1 MTKFDEYIND
11 EAKASLLRERIAKF
25 AIEGYQ
31 HELNLKFAEE
41 AGDSEAAHKSQQ
53 SIEIIEAAIALHER
67 ELVEIPVA
75 EVVLEETT
83 K

>member
-1 MTKFDEYIND
+1 MTKFDNYLSD

-31 HELNLKFAEE
+31 HELNLRFAEE

-53 SIEIIEAAIALHER
+53 SIEIINAAIDMHER
-67 ELVEIPVA
+67 ELESLIIAVEESESA
-75 EVVLEETT
+75 
-83 K
+83 